1 MAVFEPYTVQSCKP
15 GAENVNLALKFTGYD
30 RLSGVPTRTMSTLDG
45 PNDTAVHFSM
55 LIG

>member
-1 MAVFEPYTVQSCKP
+1 MFNVPVGYDPA
-15 GAENVNLALKFTGYD
+15 AENVNLALKFTGYD

-45 PNDTAVHFSM
+45 PNDTAVRFSM